1 LCSSITVFFSREE
14 TKKLQLALVE
24 LGEENKG
31 LVVLKVQMQQQIEK
45 QADEIEELKEMREL
59 VDSVTTHGDDNSN
72 QG

>member
-1 LCSSITVFFSREE
+1 
-14 TKKLQLALVE
+14 VE